1 MADPGRAPV
10 REGHDA
16 CADGSIWMF
25 FHIVVR
31 GGASSKR
38 EMWRDKFMRNWKI
51 KVKLLSGFLLVAAMT
66 AVVGCIGIYG
76 MMQMSQTQTEM
87 YTHVNNMDTTGDVQ
101 YSLALQ
107 RIAYRNGILYIDDP
121 VKQQQALKDLNDAEA
136 ELADGLKLLE
146 ERLITAKGKAQLQK
160 VSDTYN
166 EYLVLLDRLSD
177 VIGEKDKE
185 RALVELEN
193 MSNVAGQFQQDV
205 NDLVQI
211 IIATAAEANDKDTAR
226 AAILNIVLVVIAV
239 GAVICAVLLGIIIS
253 RIIAG
258 PLRRLLE
265 AADSIAKGDINVEM
279 NMDSNDEIG
288 QLAKSFGAMVEAIK
302 NQADALTQIAIG
314 DFRSS
319 IEVRSD
325 KDVMNKSINKLI
337 EKTNNMLIEIKE
349 ASAQV
354 SAGAG
359 QIATGAQSL
368 ASGSTEQAAT
378 LQEFSASIAEVMSQ
392 SEDNTVKS
400 QEAYNDVQLSTRY
413 MSESMESMNDMT
425 AAMQEINES
434 SNNIA
439 KVIKV
444 IDDIAFQ
451 TNILALNAAVE
462 AARAGQHGKGFAVV
476 ADEVRNL
483 ASKSA
488 EAAKETAALI
498 ENSTHK
504 VTEGNAIAGRTSES
518 LMSVNAISEKNALS
532 MQEISA
538 ASQLQSE
545 AISEI
550 TKGIGQISDV
560 VQANSATAEQSAAAA
575 EELSAQATM
584 LEDIIAQFKL
594 KEMGG
599 GGGFGPSNNAP
610 LGYNKALENRGGPV
624 IDLGGGFDKY

>member
-1 MADPGRAPV
+1 
-10 REGHDA
+10 
-16 CADGSIWMF
+16 
-25 FHIVVR
+25 
-31 GGASSKR
+31 
-38 EMWRDKFMRNWKI
+38 MRNWKI

-66 AVVGCIGIYG
+66 AVVGCLGIYG
-76 MMQMSQTQTEM
+76 MLEMSRTQTEM
-87 YTHVNNMDTTGDVQ
+87 YTHVTNMDTTGDVQ

-107 RIAYRNGILYIDDP
+107 RIAYRDGILYMNDP
-121 VKQQQALKDLNDAEA
+121 VKQQQALKNLNSAKA
-136 ELADGLKLLE
+136 ELADSLKVLE
-146 ERLITAKGKAQLQK
+146 ANLMTSKGKAQLQTI
-160 VSDTYN
+160 SGTYDD
-166 EYLVLLDRLSD
+166 YLVQLDKLTD
-177 VIGEKDKE
+177 IIGDGNAEA
-185 RALVELEN
+185 ALTELN
-193 MSNVAGQFQQDV
+193 AMIDVAGKFQQDV
-205 NDLVQI
+205 NDLVKI
-211 IIATAAEANDKDTAR
+211 IIDTAAASNASDSAR
-226 AAILNIVLVVIAV
+226 ANILNIVLVVIAV
-239 GAVICAVLLGIIIS
+239 GAVVSAVLLGIIIS

-258 PLRRLLE
+258 PIRRLLE
-265 AADSIAKGDINVEM
+265 AANAIAKGDINVPMDM
-279 NMDSNDEIG
+279 NSNDEIG
-288 QLAKSFGAMVEAIK
+288 QLAKSFGVMVDAIRV
-302 NQADALTQIAIG
+302 QADALTQIAAG

-325 KDVMNKSINKLI
+325 KDVMNKSINTLI

-378 LQEFSASIAEVMSQ
+378 LEEFSASIAEVMSQ
-392 SEDNTVKS
+392 SEENTEKS

-413 MSESMESMNDMT
+413 MSESMESMNNMT

-504 VTEGNAIAGRTSES
+504 VTEGNSIAVKTSES
-518 LMSVNAISEKNALS
+518 LMSVNAISEKNAIS
-532 MQEISA
+532 MQDISA

-560 VQANSATAEQSAAAA
+560 VQANSATAEESAAAA
-575 EELSAQATM
+575 QELSAQATM
-584 LEDIIAQFKL
+584 LENIISQFKL
-594 KEMGG
+594 REMGG
-599 GGGFGPSNNAP
+599 GGGFNGHSGNQAP
-610 LGYNKALENRGGPV
+610 MGYDNALENRGAPV